1 MSWATGEPIPLRVNL
16 LGPLSVSL
24 GTRSAGPWE
33 RPVAK
38 RLFGL
43 VMTSPGRRISR
54 GTACQVLF
62 GDLAS
67 GEAGRRLSKALSMAR
82 AALAPLGEPGRDL
95 FQADRS
101 HIWARP
107 GYPIEVDWDV
117 QESLLRAAIDA
128 QPGNERD
135 ELFALALA
143 NEGPLLEDEP
153 TADWAYQ
160 LRERLEWERQE
171 ARLTLARDRARGF
184 GRCRPAE
191 VVGAWEAC
199 LAHDPACEEAAC
211 ALMKLYRAQ
220 GKHTLVVTT
229 YRRCRS
235 ALEQLGLRSSPALD
249 EIYADRPGAERSA
262 GAREDG
268 ERSSVPT
275 RLGGE
280 RRLVSVLFAEL
291 STVGGS
297 HRSDPEDFRDIVG
310 EAVVG
315 LISEVE
321 RLGGTVT
328 SVSGAGLAA
337 LFGAPVAHED
347 DPERVVRAVFRMLS
361 SLEGHTRLS
370 LRAGVETG
378 PAIVGPIG
386 GPARLDY
393 GAVGE
398 VVGVA
403 AALQS
408 VARPASALVGPAT
421 RAATEGLF
429 KWGPVEEVPVSAG
442 AKPVRASYL
451 ERPRAHPVGQAGRRG
466 LAGSAPL
473 MGRQDEMSALRDAL
487 REITG
492 GKGGLILVA
501 GDPGLGKTRLVQ
513 ECRRLFMAWVGGA
526 SGRLPLWLEGR
537 SASYES
543 SNPYGLY
550 QQLLAAWV
558 GVAPDEK
565 SDRVKAALDRALRAV
580 FAGEHDEER
589 ASLLSQVM
597 GLGAGGATAAAGRLS
612 PEQLQRA
619 TFAAFRA
626 LLAKLVT
633 HGPTVLVLEDLHW
646 ADPTS
651 LHLTAE
657 IASLTQNGPLL
668 LVLTRRPEPDPGVS
682 ALEEALATRADIV
695 MRRLTLTPLAEE
707 PARALASALV
717 GQGPAEE
724 VISAVTHGTEGN
736 PLYME
741 EQLFSLVETGAL
753 TKGPEGWRLS
763 AGPSGDVP
771 EALERLVRSRVDRLD
786 PASRDTMVAA
796 SVLGPDF
803 SLGALRTVT
812 DPDGGL
818 AGAVSAL
825 CSGGLLLE
833 LRRHPEPV
841 YRFRHAVIQES
852 TYRGLLREQRRQL
865 HARAAWGLEEQATGR
880 LEEMASVLGHHF
892 AMAGENGRA
901 AHYLEMAGD
910 RAAAAFANDETI
922 ASYRRALGLL
932 SEESRPEVMLGQGAS
947 RLSELRL
954 SELRAK
960 LAEVYVRSGRYAEGR
975 QVVTEGL
982 AAVHAENAFGAA
994 RLQALLG
1001 RLEIA
1006 DHNHQAA
1013 LSAFDAAVSILGDD
1027 PADLDQETLDLWLE
1041 VQVDGRVYLYYW
1053 LNQPD
1058 KAAAILARAG
1068 PVIEARGSPRRQAHF
1083 YMNRAMQRARVTR
1096 YDVDDQMLT
1105 DMKKAV
1111 TLARERLAEPDV
1123 AFLTFGTGFLLL
1135 WHGDLEEA
1143 RDELQRS
1150 LAMTEHTGDV
1160 VLRAR
1165 CLCYLD
1171 VTALRLHDTEVV
1183 RSTAPLALEAAETAN
1198 YPEYIA
1204 AAKAHMAWVAWQDGR
1219 EQDVLALAN
1228 EALALWATTVVSY
1241 SWFWICLWP
1250 LISVHLAQGQVP
1262 YAVEAARQLLAP
1274 PQQRLPERL
1283 ESLVRSAIA
1292 DWEGSR
1298 HHRVRAQLSEAVEVA
1313 RELRYT

>member
-1 MSWATGEPIPLRVNL
+1 
-16 LGPLSVSL
+16 
-24 GTRSAGPWE
+24 
-33 RPVAK
+33 
-38 RLFGL
+38 
-43 VMTSPGRRISR
+43 MTSPGRRVSR
-54 GTACQVLF
+54 DAACQALF
-62 GDLAS
+62 PNLAPV
-67 GEAGRRLSKALSMAR
+67 EAARGLSKALSMAR
-82 AALAPLGEPGRDL
+82 AALAPLGDAGRDL

-107 GYPIEVDWDV
+107 GLPVEVDWEG
-117 QESLLRAAIDA
+117 QESLLRAAIEA
-128 QPGNERD
+128 EPGNQRD
-135 ELFALALA
+135 NLLTLALA
-143 NEGPLLEDEP
+143 NGGALLEDEP

-160 LRERLEWERQE
+160 LRERLEWARQE
-171 ARLTLARDRARGF
+171 ARLTLARDRARGY
-184 GRCRPAE
+184 GRYRPGE
-191 VVGAWEAC
+191 VVEAWEAC

-220 GKHTLVVTT
+220 GKYTLVAAT
-229 YRRCRS
+229 YRRCLS
-235 ALEQLGLRSSPALD
+235 ALEQLGLRASPALD
-249 EIYADRPGAERSA
+249 EIYGSPLPAERAAGAGEMAQRSPVPARPGE
-262 GAREDG
+262 
-268 ERSSVPT
+268 
-275 RLGGE
+275 E

-291 STVGGS
+291 STVRGS
-297 HRSDPEDFRDIVG
+297 HRSDPEDLRDIVG
-310 EAVVG
+310 EAVVE

-337 LFGAPVAHED
+337 LFGAPAAHED
-347 DPERVVRAVFRMLS
+347 DPERAVRAGFRMLS
-361 SLEGHTRLS
+361 SLEGHSRLS

-378 PAIVGPIG
+378 PAIVGLIG
-386 GPARLDY
+386 GPARFAY
-393 GAVGE
+393 GALGE

-408 VARPASALVGPAT
+408 VARPGSALVGPAT

-429 KWGPVEEVPVSAG
+429 EWGPAEEVPLSASAG
-442 AKPVRASYL
+442 AKPVSASYL

-473 MGRQDEMSALRDAL
+473 TGRQVELAALRDAL
-487 REITG
+487 REMTG
-492 GKGGLILVA
+492 GKGGVILVA
-501 GDPGLGKTRLVQ
+501 GEPGLGKTRLVQ

-537 SASYES
+537 SASYAS

-550 QQLLAAWV
+550 QQLLGAWV

-565 SDRVKAALDRALRAV
+565 ADRVKAALERALRAV
-580 FAGEHDEER
+580 FGRQPDEEQTG
-589 ASLLSQVM
+589 LLSQVM
-597 GLGAGGATAAAGRLS
+597 GLGAGPATAALGRLS

-619 TFAAFRA
+619 TFAAFHG
-626 LLAKLVT
+626 LVAKLVT

-657 IASLTQNGPLL
+657 IASLTQDGPLL

-682 ALEEALATRADIV
+682 ALEKALATRADIV
-695 MRRLTLTPLAEE
+695 LRSLELAPLPEE
-707 PARALASALV
+707 VARALASALL
-717 GQGPAEE
+717 GRGTTGE

-741 EQLFSLVETGAL
+741 EQLLSLVETGAL
-753 TKGPEGWRLS
+753 TRAEEGWQLS
-763 AGPSGDVP
+763 AGSSGDVP
-771 EALERLVRSRVDRLD
+771 EALERLVRSRVDRLG
-786 PASRDTMVAA
+786 PASREAMVAA

-803 SLGALRTVT
+803 SLGALTTVT
-812 DPDGGL
+812 DLDGGL
-818 AGAVSAL
+818 ASAVSAL
-825 CSGGLLLE
+825 CSSGLLLE
-833 LRRHPEPV
+833 LRRYPEPV
-841 YRFRHAVIQES
+841 YRFRHALIQES

-865 HARAAWGLEEQATGR
+865 HARAAWGLEDKAAER
-880 LEEMASVLGHHF
+880 LDEVASVLGHHF
-892 AMAGENGRA
+892 AMAGESGRA

-910 RAAAAFANDETI
+910 RAAAAFANDEAI

-932 SEESRPEVMLGQGAS
+932 IEKVGPEVIPREGTPRFS
-947 RLSELRL
+947 D
-954 SELRAK
+954 LRAK
-960 LAEVYVRSGRYAEGR
+960 LAEVYLRSGRYAEGR

-982 AAVHAENAFGAA
+982 AAVTPGSAFSAA

-1013 LSAFDAAVSILGDD
+1013 LLAFDAAVGILGDE
-1027 PADLDQETLDLWLE
+1027 PADLDQASLDLWLE

-1058 KAAAILARAG
+1058 KAAAILGRAE
-1068 PVIEARGSPRRQAHF
+1068 PVIEARGSPRRQVYF

-1096 YDVDDQMLT
+1096 YEVDDRMLT
-1105 DMKKAV
+1105 DMTKAV
-1111 TLARERLAEPDV
+1111 ALSVEHLAEPDV
-1123 AFLTFGTGFLLL
+1123 AFMTFCAGFLLL
-1135 WHGDLEEA
+1135 WHGDLEQA
-1143 RDELQRS
+1143 RDQLEKS
-1150 LAMTEHTGDV
+1150 LAMTERIGDV

-1171 VTALRLHDTEVV
+1171 VTALRRHETEVV
-1183 RSTAPLALEAAETAN
+1183 RSTAPLALEAAEAAH
-1198 YPEYIA
+1198 YPEYVA

-1219 EQDVLALAN
+1219 DQDLLALAN

-1250 LISVHLAQGQVP
+1250 LIAAHLAQGQVGE
-1262 YAVEAARQLLAP
+1262 AVEAARQLLPP

-1283 ESLVRSAIA
+1283 ESLVESAIA
-1292 DWEGSR
+1292 AWEGSR
-1298 HHRVRAQLSEAVEVA
+1298 HDQAWAQLSKAVEVA